1 MSVWFLAASFAVST
15 ATFQSTPPD
24 FQSAV
29 DEIWVEVGDVSVR
42 ALCTSHTPHVLFMHD
57 TGRDADAFASVL
69 EHLDGDVAACA
80 YDRPTK
86 VGEAGRPRPRGW
98 FELMDELR
106 SIHDALGAPPGY
118 VLVGEGMGAM
128 YARLFA
134 ASRPAAVSGLV
145 LIEPTHEDLPELL
158 KPAMPSE
165 DWASWMAR
173 RLEPNLDGVRE
184 ADLGARARRMRT
196 PTIPITVL
204 TATSRPV
211 PEGWNERFV
220 AEAARQAHESLVRG
234 RPYGRHVPARAS
246 GPDVARDEPG
256 LVAEEL
262 TRVIR
267 LAGAS

>member
-1 MSVWFLAASFAVST
+1 MSIWVLAASFSVSA
-15 ATFQSTPPD
+15 ATFQSSPPAL
-24 FQSAV
+24 QPAI
-29 DEIWVEVGDVSVR
+29 DEIWVDVAGGSVR
-42 ALCTSHTPHVLFMHD
+42 ALCTSRTPHVLFMHD
-57 TGRDADAFASVL
+57 AGRDADAFSSVL

-86 VGEAGRPRPRGW
+86 VGEAGRARPRGW

-106 SIHDALGAPPGY
+106 AIHDALGARPGY

-145 LIEPTHEDLPELL
+145 LIEPAHEDLPELL
-158 KPAMPSE
+158 QPAMPSE
-165 DWASWMAR
+165 DWGSWMAR
-173 RLEPNLDGVRE
+173 RLEPNADGVRE
-184 ADLGARARRMRT
+184 AELAERARRTRL
-196 PTIPITVL
+196 PSIPITVL
-204 TATSRPV
+204 TATTRPV

-234 RPYGRHVPARAS
+234 RTYGRHVPARAS

-262 TRVIR
+262 ARVIR
-267 LAGAS
+267 LAGTS